1 MVDPYTPSASRPAT
15 RPRSEEFEPESPLE
29 AMKQDLQD
37 AANRFQL
44 EVVALERRC
53 IKTLA
58 VATDTTQACIVRV
71 RACTHRLEHREAE
84 WEKEKLT
91 LRTELRSIYA
101 RYAKTQGNASPPEA
115 ASPDHSSDI
124 VQEYSKII
132 HSQEATIRRLEDEL
146 SAVRR
151 EHDETATS
159 TLGLVGALEVI
170 LTDDKRGGALS
181 PRAAPPEFEDMR
193 KRALERLSA
202 FKQASWQARSRPSS
216 QPGLVSSRPSSWMP
230 YLPANGRITSS
241 SSAHGTS
248 EVDASQLQASVRS
261 TADLIDQLTKMAH
274 RLNENDH
281 LKIFED
287 VGKSSKGARNKTTV
301 GLVLGKDCVV
311 DLLVTGGPAF
321 NSREFSVGDRIVA
334 VDGTPVQNDNVHAVM
349 CGSDVV
355 GSVVQVSVVKKGSN
369 GATIIKLTRADAEQI
384 SDRLEMMELFA
395 RLKVQVCDCSL
406 HALSVEKLL
415 SQVPQH

>member
-1 MVDPYTPSASRPAT
+1 MERLGAMLDPYTPSASRPAT
-15 RPRSEEFEPESPLE
+15 RPRSEEFEPESPFE

-58 VATDTTQACIVRV
+58 AADDTTQECIVRV
-71 RACTHRLEHREAE
+71 RACTRRLEHREAE

-91 LRTELRSIYA
+91 LRTE
-101 RYAKTQGNASPPEA
+101 A
-115 ASPDHSSDI
+115 ASPDHSSDV

-132 HSQEATIRRLEDEL
+132 YSQEATIRRLEDEL

-151 EHDETATS
+151 EQDETTTN

-170 LTDDKRGGALS
+170 LMDDKRGGALS

-202 FKQASWQARSRPSS
+202 FKQAPWQARSRPSS
-216 QPGLVSSRPSSWMP
+216 QPGPVSSRPSSWMP
-230 YLPANGRITSS
+230 YSPANGRIMSS

-248 EVDASQLQASVRS
+248 EVDASQLQASARR
-261 TADLIDQLTKMAH
+261 TADLIDQLTKMVH

-287 VGKSSKGARNKTTV
+287 VGKSSNGARRKTTV

-311 DLLVTGGPAF
+311 DLIVTGGPAF
-321 NSREFSVGDRIVA
+321 NSREFSIGDRIVA
-334 VDGTPVQNDNVHAVM
+334 VDGTPVQNDNVHALM
-349 CGSDVV
+349 LGSDVV
-355 GSVVQVSVVKKGSN
+355 GSVVKVSVIKKGST
-369 GATIIKLTRADAEQI
+369 ADTIIKLTRADAEQI
-384 SDRLEMMELFA
+384 ADRLEMMELFA
-395 RLKVQVCDCSL
+395 RLKAQVCGCT
-406 HALSVEKLL
+406 HF
-415 SQVPQH
+415 P